1 MQTSLS
7 LAADAA
13 PTPDRRA
20 AVRLEGV
27 TVGYDSGPDV
37 VIGASMD
44 VRAGSV
50 SIVTGASGSGKSTLL
65 HLLRTALAPREGR
78 VLLLRSDVAQ
88 LPRDVRTALKRRIG
102 YAAQTPVFLEDETLF
117 DNVALPLN
125 LDPASRQTAQDVME
139 LLGFLGL
146 NKDAGRRAG
155 ALSAGQR
162 KLAAL
167 ARALVAQPD
176 IILADDP
183 LAGVGAEGELRVT
196 KLLGELS
203 RLGAAVIVAACSEI
217 PALKGAVWRLDDA
230 RLTLSP
236 ESVLKPLDPA
246 R

>member
-1 MQTSLS
+1 MQTSRA
-7 LAADAA
+7 LAVETA

-27 TVGYDSGPDV
+27 TAGYDAGPDV
-37 VIGASMD
+37 IIGASMD
-44 VRAGSV
+44 VRAA
-50 SIVTGASGSGKSTLL
+50 SITTVTGASGAGKSTLI

-78 VLLLRSDVAQ
+78 VLLLRSDVAT

-102 YAAQTPVFLEDETLF
+102 YAAQTPAFLEDETLF

-183 LAGVGAEGELRVT
+183 LSGVGVEAELRVT
-196 KLLGELS
+196 KLLTELS
-203 RLGAAVIVAACSEI
+203 RLGAAVIVAACSEV
-217 PALKGAVWRLDDA
+217 PALKGAVWRIDDA
-230 RLTLSP
+230 RLALTP
-236 ESVLKPLDPA
+236 GSVLKPLDPTK
-246 R
+246 

>member
-1 MQTSLS
+1 MQISPPLLT
-7 LAADAA
+7 DVTPA
-13 PTPDRRA
+13 PDWRA

-37 VIGASMD
+37 IIGATMD
-44 VRAGSV
+44 VRAASISV
-50 SIVTGASGSGKSTLL
+50 ITGPSGAGKSTLL

-78 VLLLRSDVAQ
+78 VFLLRSDVAQ

-125 LDPASRQTAQDVME
+125 LDPASHQTAQDVME

-146 NKDAGRRAG
+146 NREAGRRAR

-183 LAGVGAEGELRVT
+183 LAGVGAEAEARVT
-196 KLLGELS
+196 KLLTELS
-203 RLGAAVIVAACSEI
+203 RLGAAVIVAASADI
-217 PALKGAVWRLDDA
+217 PAFKGSIWRLDDA
-230 RLTLSP
+230 RLTLAP
-236 ESVLKPLDPA
+236 ESVLKPLDPTK
-246 R
+246 